1 MSEITEVMTVNSVDF
16 AHPEFPAGGRD
27 SVLG

>member
-1 MSEITEVMTVNSVDF
+1 MSEITEVMTVNSADF
-16 AHPEFPAGGRD
+16 THPEFAAGGRD